1 MKQSEESKKLQEYA
15 RGIEGSYEAF
25 VDSMGT
31 SPQRKGIDKE
41 LWAYVEENH
50 PDYEE
55 MMAEYV
61 ILCGF
66 YDGEITAKELAANLQ
81 EVIANQN

>member
-1 MKQSEESKKLQEYA
+1 MEKSEASKKLEEYA
-15 RGIEGSYEAF
+15 GTVGKIYPDFIR
-25 VDSMGT
+25 SMGRD
-31 SPQRKGIDKE
+31 PQAYGIDE
-41 LWAYVEENH
+41 QLWAYVEENQ

-66 YDGEITAKELAANLQ
+66 YDGEITAKELAAGMQ
-81 EVIANQN
+81 EE